1 MKATAT
7 SAAMKPGKRSG
18 KKCIFNLSQMTEAGD
33 EAYTEALQQIE
44 GLKRKVRELVELLNE
59 EELIRLRV
67 RAIKRGLTNLSVTL
81 SIELNRRDPK
91 HHKRP
96 KE

>member
-1 MKATAT
+1 MND
-7 SAAMKPGKRSG
+7 RS
-18 KKCIFNLSQMTEAGD
+18 D
-33 EAYTEALQQIE
+33 EAYTEALQEID
-44 GLKRKVRELVELLNE
+44 GLKRTVRELVELLNE

-67 RAIKRGLTNLSVTL
+67 RAVKRGLTNLSVTL
-81 SIELNRRDPK
+81 SIELNKRDPK

>member
-1 MKATAT
+1 
-7 SAAMKPGKRSG
+7 MKPGKRSG
-18 KKCIFNLSQMTEAGD
+18 KKCIFNLNQMNEASD

-44 GLKRKVRELVELLNE
+44 GLKRKVRELVTLLNE

-67 RAIKRGLTNLSVTL
+67 RAVKRGLTNLSVTL
-81 SIELNRRDPK
+81 SVELNKRDPK
-91 HHKRP
+91 HHTRP

>member
-1 MKATAT
+1 
-7 SAAMKPGKRSG
+7 
-18 KKCIFNLSQMTEAGD
+18 MTDAHD
-33 EAYTEALQQIE
+33 EAYTEALQEID

-67 RAIKRGLTNLSVTL
+67 RAVKRGLTNLSVTL
-81 SIELNRRDPK
+81 SIELNKRDPK
-91 HHKRP
+91 HRP